1 MCDAMNSSI
10 TVSWEEAEILVIIL
24 VPYRERLVQQ
34 VPQVQWVP
42 AAVL

>member
-1 MCDAMNSSI
+1 MRDAMNSSI
-10 TVSWEEAEILVIIL
+10 TVSWEEEQILVIIL

-42 AAVL
+42 VAVL